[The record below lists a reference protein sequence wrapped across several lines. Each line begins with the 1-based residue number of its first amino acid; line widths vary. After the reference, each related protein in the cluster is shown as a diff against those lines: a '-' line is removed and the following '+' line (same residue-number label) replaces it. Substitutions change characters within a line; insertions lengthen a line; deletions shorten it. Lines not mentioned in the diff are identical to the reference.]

1 MEHANN
7 VLSCWQR
14 VCRPCHVPKMMS
26 SNTSGEA
33 EWPDIKAEILPED
46 THKGQPCDAVGF
58 PGISV
63 VKNLS
68 ANMGD
73 AGSLHGL

>member
-1 MEHANN
+1 
-7 VLSCWQR
+7 
-14 VCRPCHVPKMMS
+14 MMP

-46 THKGQPCDAVGF
+46 MHKGQPCDAVGF

-63 VKNLS
+63 VKNLP
-68 ANMGD
+68 ANVGD
-73 AGSLHGL
+73 AGSLPGL